1 MAVTL
6 TADVLAGSIGADRE
20 TADRLL
26 PVASALVEWHAPDA
40 PEAVQNEA
48 ATRCAGWLAQAPSSG
63 LRHYQVGAVISTF
76 TPSMTSALRHSG
88 AMALLGPWRVRRA
101 GAV

>member
-6 TADVLAGSIGADRE
+6 TADVLAGAIGADRE

-26 PVASALVEWHAPDA
+26 PVASALVERHAPNA

-48 ATRCAGWLAQAPSSG
+48 AIRCAGWLAQAPSSG
-63 LRHYQVGAVISTF
+63 LRHYQIGAAISTF
-76 TPSMTSALRHSG
+76 TPSMTSAVRHSG
-88 AMALLGPWRVRRA
+88 AAGLLSPWKVRRA